1 MDAGKDDTLKGGL
14 EVARVQ
20 SADAVS
26 LRFGATSSSSRRT
39 PADPVSPSQD
49 LDLNSESSDTPPSR
63 RQRISA
69 LASVLFA
76 GIAILSDGYNGA
88 IVGNVEL
95 ILLQLYPVSFTSE
108 LYTRTSNAFLIGE
121 VFGASV
127 SV

>member
-14 EVARVQ
+14 DVARVQ
-20 SADAVS
+20 SAHAVS
-26 LRFGATSSSSRRT
+26 LRFGATSSRRA